1 MSLTAFSE
9 SCVFDA
15 IAKQIPSPILIPFR
29 FLWNGMQ
36 CSLERAPSESKPF
49 TVILLSESEPPTI
62 TASHRLLSSSWHAL
76 IRALPDDE
84 HAVAMV

>member
-1 MSLTAFSE
+1 
-9 SCVFDA
+9 
-15 IAKQIPSPILIPFR
+15 
-29 FLWNGMQ
+29 MQ